1 MPLGPEAAI
10 HCGNE
15 SSRMQWNPRIL
26 MAQLPTQ
33 RGAATAGLVA
43 ATLVPPI
50 APAFYASSSSPDV
63 VSAFYGATLIYVISL
78 LFGSLLWLPF
88 FYLLGQIRLVNV
100 WACLL
105 GGFLVGIVFGV
116 LLTVLAG
123 VGSDAA
129 LIYGCQGAG

>member
-1 MPLGPEAAI
+1 
-10 HCGNE
+10 
-15 SSRMQWNPRIL
+15 
-26 MAQLPTQ
+26 MAQFPTQ

-43 ATLVPPI
+43 APLVPTI

-105 GGFLVGIVFGV
+105 GGFLVGIVFWRVADRTSGGRIGCGADLRMPGRRCCGSV
-116 LLTVLAG
+116 LDLLATRP
-123 VGSDAA
+123 
-129 LIYGCQGAG
+129 